1 MGPCLAGMFSSAGRA
16 ACLCVRP
23 SPMGQSQH
31 QGLWLVYVQ
40 LNEGKRTQLLTWA
53 GGSPAPHLLLLGS
66 PPPRAPGS
74 TPARAAPPAIP
85 GARDQSRAVV
95 WGAVTWGAVA
105 GVCLRLCPPESAS
118 LPESVCPQAPHL
130 RRDGAH
136 VPLPSPPAR
145 VFSQLQTETYNRTHG
160 PTAFPRR
167 MTLSHAELHELYF
180 LPSPLS
186 AHAVGSLQET
196 VNDEK

>member
-1 MGPCLAGMFSSAGRA
+1 MARLRDQP
-16 ACLCVRP
+16 RP
-23 SPMGQSQH
+23 LGQSQH
-31 QGLWLVYVQ
+31 RGLRLVHVQ
-40 LNEGKRTQLLTWA
+40 LNEGKHAQLLTWA

-66 PPPRAPGS
+66 PPPWAPGS
-74 TPARAAPPAIP
+74 TPARATPPVIP

-105 GVCLRLCPPESAS
+105 WVCLRLRPPELAS
-118 LPESVCPQAPHL
+118 LPESVCPQAPHP

-136 VPLPSPPAR
+136 IPYPSPAR
-145 VFSQLQTETYNRTHG
+145 VFSQLQTETYNRKRG
-160 PTAFPRR
+160 PMAFPRR
-167 MTLSHAELHELYF
+167 VTLSHAEPHEVYF